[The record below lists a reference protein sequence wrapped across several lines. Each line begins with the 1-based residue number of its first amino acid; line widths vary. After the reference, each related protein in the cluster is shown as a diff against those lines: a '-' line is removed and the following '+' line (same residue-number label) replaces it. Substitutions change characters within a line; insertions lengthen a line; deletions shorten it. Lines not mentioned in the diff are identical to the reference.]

1 MQFIIYSSSIYY
13 LIYWFNSVFLFITK
27 KSFLGKF
34 SSLIQR
40 FWKRTIMLFWSIEM
54 FLFLIY
60 LFLICNNPE
69 ESTYMLDNA
78 KSFKQ
83 LLVSLSDVLK
93 KTYSYMYIL
102 LILFYFLLIKK
113 FSKKF
118 FYLFIFLWVHNIF
131 LLETYQLIYFQS
143 YFNNFIYQWD
153 QKKKSWSLIQDYFKS
168 RTFFF
173 FLYVLVFLK
182 YWHVLFIYVYLLV
195 MYWYSKNYDN
205 VSFNQL
211 SSILINFFYLYL
223 FNFFFLYMFLKKLVK
238 YLGSL
243 EYSELHINQ
252 NLFYFSEVVLLSFN
266 WNFFYFF

>member
-1 MQFIIYSSSIYY
+1 MNVQFIVYSSSVYY
-13 LIYWFNSVFLFITK
+13 LLYWFNSVFIFITK

-40 FWKRTIMLFWSIEM
+40 FWKRTLMLFWSIEM
-54 FLFLIY
+54 FLFLVY
-60 LFLICNNPE
+60 LWLICNNPE

-102 LILFYFLLIKK
+102 LVLFYFLLIKK

-118 FYLFIFLWVHNIF
+118 YYLFIFLWVHNIF

-153 QKKKSWSLIQDYFKS
+153 QKKKK
-168 RTFFF
+168 
-173 FLYVLVFLK
+173 LVFSPR
-182 YWHVLFIYVYLLV
+182 LL
-195 MYWYSKNYDN
+195 
-205 VSFNQL
+205 
-211 SSILINFFYLYL
+211 
-223 FNFFFLYMFLKKLVK
+223 
-238 YLGSL
+238 
-243 EYSELHINQ
+243 
-252 NLFYFSEVVLLSFN
+252 
-266 WNFFYFF
+266 